1 MLDLLFIP
9 VVVLLAFALRAV
21 RRGDYRLHGYLMVAT
36 VTVVI
41 LRLLLHPR
49 TLAAHHFALWSALMV
64 LAGTTLLLG
73 RAALAWRE
81 GRSDH
86 STIPRIHRTAG
97 ALTLALTAA
106 TLVVWFL
113 RNRS

>member
-9 VVVLLAFALRAV
+9 AAVLLAYALRAV
-21 RRGDYRLHGYLMVAT
+21 RVGDYRLHGYLMVAT

-41 LRLLLHPR
+41 LRVLLHPR
-49 TLAAHHFALWSALMV
+49 NLTPHHFALWSALLL

-81 GRSDH
+81 GRSGR
-86 STIPRIHRTAG
+86 SALPRIHRAAG
-97 ALTLALTAA
+97 ALTLALAAA
-106 TLVVWFL
+106 TLLVWFL

>member
-9 VVVLLAFALRAV
+9 AAVLLACALRAV
-21 RRGDYRLHGYLMVAT
+21 RQGDHRLHGYLMVAT

-41 LRLLLHPR
+41 LRVLLHPR
-49 TLAAHHFALWSALMV
+49 TLSPHHFALWMALLV

-81 GRSDH
+81 GRSNR
-86 STIPRIHRTAG
+86 SALPRIHRAAG
-97 ALTLALTAA
+97 ALTLVMT
-106 TLVVWFL
+106 TFILVVWFL
-113 RNRS
+113 RNRN

>member
-9 VVVLLAFALRAV
+9 AAVLLAFALRAV
-21 RRGDYRLHGYLMVAT
+21 RLGDHRLHGHLMVAT

-41 LRLLLHPR
+41 LRVILQPR
-49 TLAAHHFALWSALMV
+49 ALAVHHLALWLALLAA
-64 LAGTTLLLG
+64 AGLTLLLG

-81 GRSDH
+81 GRSDR
-86 STIPRIHRTAG
+86 SYLPRIHRAAG
-97 ALTLALTAA
+97 ALTLVLTAA

-113 RNRS
+113 RNRN

>member
-9 VVVLLAFALRAV
+9 AAVLLACALRAV

-49 TLAAHHFALWSALMV
+49 ALATHDFALWAALLAM
-64 LAGTTLLLG
+64 AGTTLLLG

-81 GRSDH
+81 GRSDR
-86 STIPRIHRTAG
+86 SAIPRLHRAAG
-97 ALTLALTAA
+97 ALTLVLTTV
-106 TLVVWFL
+106 TLVMWFL
-113 RNRS
+113 RNRN

>member
-9 VVVLLAFALRAV
+9 AAVLLACALRAV
-21 RRGDYRLHGYLMVAT
+21 RHGDHRLHGYFMVAT

-49 TLAAHHFALWSALMV
+49 ALELHQFALWVALLVM
-64 LAGTTLLLG
+64 AGVTMLLG

-81 GRSDH
+81 GRSNR
-86 STIPRIHRTAG
+86 SYIPRIHRAAG
-97 ALTLALTAA
+97 ALTLVMTAV

-113 RNRS
+113 RNRN

>member
-9 VVVLLAFALRAV
+9 AAVLLAFALLAV
-21 RRGDYRLHGYLMVAT
+21 RRGDHRLHGYLMVAT

-49 TLAAHHFALWSALMV
+49 TLEIHHFALWAALLAM
-64 LAGTTLLLG
+64 AGTTLLLG
-73 RAALAWRE
+73 RTALAWRE
-81 GRSDH
+81 GRSDR
-86 STIPRIHRTAG
+86 SALPRIHRAAG
-97 ALTLALTAA
+97 ALTLVMTAA

-113 RNRS
+113 RNRN

>member
-1 MLDLLFIP
+1 
-9 VVVLLAFALRAV
+9 
-21 RRGDYRLHGYLMVAT
+21 MVAT

-49 TLAAHHFALWSALMV
+49 TLATQHFALWAALLAM
-64 LAGTTLLLG
+64 AGTTMLLG

-81 GRSDH
+81 GRS
-86 STIPRIHRTAG
+86 SRSYIPRLHRAAG
-97 ALTLALTAA
+97 ALTLVMTAV

-113 RNRS
+113 RNRN

>member
-9 VVVLLAFALRAV
+9 AAMLLAFALRAV
-21 RRGDYRLHGYLMVAT
+21 RHGDHRLHGYLMVAT

-49 TLAAHHFALWSALMV
+49 TLATPHFALWAALLAM
-64 LAGTTLLLG
+64 AGTTLVLG

-81 GRSDH
+81 GRSNR
-86 STIPRIHRTAG
+86 SYIPRFHRAAG
-97 ALTLALTAA
+97 ALTLVMTAV

-113 RNRS
+113 RNRN

>member
-9 VVVLLAFALRAV
+9 AAVLLAFALRAV
-21 RRGDYRLHGYLMVAT
+21 RRGDHRLHGYLMVAT

-49 TLAAHHFALWSALMV
+49 ALAPHHITLWAALLVM
-64 LAGTTLLLG
+64 AGTTLLLG

-81 GRSDH
+81 GRSDR
-86 STIPRIHRTAG
+86 SYLPRIHRAAG
-97 ALTLALTAA
+97 ALTLVMTAA
-106 TLVVWFL
+106 TLVLWFL
-113 RNRS
+113 RNRN

>member
-9 VVVLLAFALRAV
+9 AAVLLACALRAV
-21 RRGDYRLHGYLMVAT
+21 RRWDYRLHGYLMVAT

-49 TLAAHHFALWSALMV
+49 TLATHDFALWAALLAM
-64 LAGTTLLLG
+64 AGTTLLLG

-81 GRSDH
+81 GRSDR
-86 STIPRIHRTAG
+86 SALPRLHRAAG
-97 ALTLALTAA
+97 AFTLVLTAA

-113 RNRS
+113 RNRN